1 MFSGQIKGVT
11 AWSPL
16 LQEAELRWV
25 KFLPEILALQ
35 KSLVKRFQNVPEAEY
50 QSIRDFISSH
60 TSDGLKQLF
69 HDRISVFLSTWNQ
82 LRRSLDTNGEC
93 HPPLQH

>member
-60 TSDGLKQLF
+60 TSG
-69 HDRISVFLSTWNQ
+69 RTVLSRGIQNRFSGSKGHSSW
-82 LRRSLDTNGEC
+82 GVGA
-93 HPPLQH
+93 LQG